1 MPKKRIAILYSGQPR
16 AWRECFPNHM
26 RFLFQPNMEHEID
39 VFAHIWTPNNGPE
52 DKTLHYFVESL
63 YNIRGIEW
71 EPAKS
76 FEHETIVPDPRAYH
90 PLNNIVSQS
99 YSLWKTWDMMDKYVQ
114 EYGEYDIVVRTRT
127 DNWFVEPLGNLSDYD
142 PEGLHITDIQSH
154 EDYALGDTFAWGD
167 YDAMKAYCSMF
178 PDFET
183 MVEEGARVNPEC
195 LLGWAIKRN
204 NISVHKHPI
213 YPKLYRDV

>member
-1 MPKKRIAILYSGQPR
+1 MSKIAILYSGQPR

-26 RFLFQPNMEHEID
+26 RYLFQPNMEHQID
-39 VFAHIWTPNNGPE
+39 VYAHIWYHDA
-52 DKTLHYFVESL
+52 DKTLKYFVETL
-63 YNIRGIEW
+63 YNVKGIEW
-71 EPAKS
+71 EEPKT
-76 FEHETIVPDPRAYH
+76 FEHETIKSDPNAYH
-90 PLNNIVSQS
+90 PLNNIVSQA
-99 YSLWKTWDMMDKYVQ
+99 YSLWATWSMMDKYVQ
-114 EYGEYDIVVRTRT
+114 ENGEYDIVVRTRT
-127 DNWFVEPLGNLSDYD
+127 DNWFAEPLGALSDYD
-142 PEGLHITDIQSH
+142 PKGLHITDIQSH

-167 YDAMKAYCSMF
+167 YEAMKAYCSMF

-204 NISVHKHPI
+204 NIQVHRHPI